1 MKVTSSLVLVVVVSL
16 VRWREEEVLISHRV
30 SLQVRRF
37 SDLNLTARNWLRP
50 FKADYFIYKF

>member
-1 MKVTSSLVLVVVVSL
+1 MVVVVSL

-37 SDLNLTARNWLRP
+37 SDLTLTTRNWLRP
-50 FKADYFIYKF
+50 FNADYFINKF